1 MTEVPQVEVGDLPTD
16 PSPGAA
22 DGIVLLDVRED
33 EEWQA
38 GHAPGAIH
46 VPLGQIPSRLAEL
59 PEGAELHVVC
69 RTGGR
74 SQQAATWLSRNGYDA
89 VNVAGGMTAWAAAGR
104 PMVADGDAEPFV
116 R

>member
-1 MTEVPQVEVGDLPTD
+1 MTEVPQVAVSDLPID
-16 PSPGAA
+16 APPGAPG
-22 DGIVLLDVRED
+22 GIVLLDVRED
-33 EEWQA
+33 DEWQA

-46 VPLGQIPSRLAEL
+46 VPLGQVSSRLDEL
-59 PEGAELHVVC
+59 PEGREVHVVC

-74 SQQAATWLSRNGYDA
+74 SQQVAAWLSRNGYDA

-104 PMVADGDAEPFV
+104 PMVADGDAEPYV